1 MSLQHREE
9 RAVLP
14 RLARHRGAGSLVWTE
29 LLGAAALL
37 LASIL
42 IFLWPAVWG
51 GRVLLPADLLFEVD
65 SLWRPMAPEGFL
77 RPGNHLLSDQV
88 LQFAPWEAFAR
99 RALSEGNLPLWNPYT
114 NGGVPFLGN
123 AQSAMLSPFRL
134 IGYLFPYQASF
145 VVTAVL
151 RLLIAGI
158 FTYSFARAVGMG
170 QPGALLSMIAFTYA
184 GPLIAW
190 LGHPH
195 SFVLAWLPAML
206 WATERA
212 LATGRLGYAGLSAF
226 FIGAQFLG
234 GHPETSFHVLLAWL
248 AYGLYRVLSRARTA
262 RNNLWPGLAR
272 LLGSLGVGCTLSAV
286 QLLPVIES
294 IYHSTA
300 LGQRTASG
308 LPLGAGFF
316 EHALL
321 DWHDWPTLVTAL
333 LPQFYG
339 SPVDQSYFYP
349 WSNYIEQNLYVG
361 IVPLAL
367 AGIAVWY
374 AMRRTPHSRRG
385 IVVFFAVMA
394 GISLG
399 VALRLP
405 VLTLVGD
412 LPLFRLA
419 ANGRLRMI
427 YAFSLA
433 ILAGFGLD
441 RLEKDPR
448 ARRAALYALVAIAI
462 LSVVLIAAEHAAFV
476 LFEKQIVAS
485 GRAFFEAQQGT
496 PAYPLSLAY
505 YYAQVETRYQQK
517 LSLASPTNAAMYLP
531 VLAAGIWTALYRLQR
546 GPFSRLWTGCVLA
559 LVFLDAFLTWSHFH
573 PAVPSDQ
580 VYPEPPAVR
589 FLEQDPGLYRV
600 AGLGATLSPNT
611 GMLFALSDIRGY
623 ETLVP
628 ERYDAL
634 FDRIAGSYR
643 HHFHALLASADSPL
657 LDLLNV
663 RYVIAD
669 RPLGG
674 RWELAYT
681 QGGVY
686 VYRNPGVLSRAF
698 VVYDAVVVA
707 GAQASLERVAEGELD
722 WRSVVVLEERPAGWQ
737 PPAQA
742 PASQPTVDLAH
753 YGPDRISLQ
762 VETAAQ
768 GLLVLTDTYAP
779 GWTARVDGRP
789 TPVYVADHA
798 FRAVVVPQ
806 GTHAILFRYDPLSFR
821 IGAALSGLTASALL
835 TLAAA
840 LVIRRVRRSAA

>member
-1 MSLQHREE
+1 VNLQHREE

-14 RLARHRGAGSLVWTE
+14 RLARYLGAGSLARNE
-29 LLGAAALL
+29 LLGAATLL

-42 IFLWPAVWG
+42 LFLWPAVWG

-65 SLWRPMAPEGFL
+65 SLWRPIAPDGFL
-77 RPGNHLLSDQV
+77 LPGNHLLSDQV

-99 RALSEGNLPLWNPYT
+99 RALSEGELPLWNPYT

-123 AQSAMLSPFRL
+123 AQSGMLSPFRL

-145 VVTAVL
+145 AVTAVL
-151 RLLIAGI
+151 RLFVAGI
-158 FTYSFARAVGMG
+158 FTYVFARAVGMER
-170 QPGALLSMIAFTYA
+170 PGALLSMIAFTYA

-212 LATGRLGYAGLSAF
+212 LATGSLGYAGLSALF
-226 FIGAQFLG
+226 VGAQFLG
-234 GHPETSFHVLLAWL
+234 GHPETSFHVILAWL
-248 AYGLYRVLSRARTA
+248 AYGIYRILSRARTA
-262 RNNLWPGLAR
+262 RNSPWPGLAR
-272 LLGSLGVGCTLSAV
+272 LLGSLVVGCALSAV

-294 IYHSTA
+294 IYHSAA
-300 LGQRTASG
+300 LVQRTASR
-308 LPLGAGFF
+308 LTLGAGFF
-316 EHALL
+316 EHAFL

-361 IVPLAL
+361 IVALVL
-367 AGIAVWY
+367 AGIAVWC
-374 AMRRTPHSRRG
+374 AMRRRARSRRG
-385 IVVFFAVMA
+385 IIVFFAVMA

-405 VLTLVGD
+405 FLTLVGD

-441 RLEKDPR
+441 RLEGDPT

-462 LSVVLIAAEHAAFV
+462 LSVVLVAAEHAAFV

-485 GRAFFEAQQGT
+485 GRAFFEAQQGKPGYT
-496 PAYPLSLAY
+496 LSLAHY
-505 YYAQVETRYQQK
+505 YEQVEARYRQK
-517 LSLASPTNAAMYLP
+517 LRMGSPSNVVMYVP
-531 VLAAGIWTALYRLQR
+531 VLAAGVWTALHRLQR
-546 GPFSRLWTGCVLA
+546 GPSSWLWTGCILA
-559 LVFLDAFLTWSHFH
+559 LLFLDAFLTWSHFH
-573 PAVPSDQ
+573 PAISSDQ
-580 VYPEPPAVR
+580 VYPEPSAIR
-589 FLEQDPGLYRV
+589 FLKQDPGLYRV
-600 AGLGATLSPNT
+600 AGLGSALSPNT
-611 GMLFALSDIRGY
+611 GMLFALSDVRGY
-623 ETLVP
+623 EPLVP

-643 HHFHALLASADSPL
+643 HHFHALLTSADSPL

-669 RPLGG
+669 QPLGG
-674 RWELAYT
+674 RWELAYA
-681 QGGVY
+681 QDGVS
-686 VYRNPGVLSRAF
+686 VYRNPGVLPRAF

-707 GAQASLERVAEGELD
+707 GAQASLERVAEGDLD
-722 WRSVVVLEERPAGWQ
+722 WRSMVVLEERPAGWQ
-737 PPAQA
+737 PPARA
-742 PASQPTVDLAH
+742 PVSQPTVDLIH
-753 YGPDRISLQ
+753 YGPDWISLQ

-779 GWTARVDGRP
+779 GWTARVDGQP
-789 TPVYVADHA
+789 APVYVADHA

-806 GTHAILFRYDPLSFR
+806 GTHSILFRYEPLNVR

-835 TLAAA
+835 LSAIAFS
-840 LVIRRVRRSAA
+840 IRRVRRSAA